1 MSTARNRRLFDED
14 NRIRQ
19 DLSTAGSSDSD
30 EGNVKCSVCA
40 NFSCLYFSKNDAAA
54 CLGYCLLL
62 TIKEPLQRPLFHS
75 KKGVGPMSRILVI
88 DDDRSVRHLIAKA
101 FDDTDVEVVSAA
113 SAEEGLRLLG
123 EVQPDVVLLDIL
135 LPESSGLEL
144 FEQIRALDNKLP
156 VIFIT
161 SLSSSET
168 AIKAM
173 TLGAFDYL
181 VKPLDLPRIRDLVRQ
196 ALEIRRLMSIPVE
209 MPGAR
214 GQTNGDLSHSRSD
227 TLVGNSQQMQEVYKA
242 IGRVAPQDVTVL
254 IRGESGTGK
263 ELVARALYQHSP
275 RVKGQFLA
283 VNCAA
288 IPDALLESE
297 LFGHEK
303 GSFTGADQRRIGKFE
318 QCSGGTLFL
327 DEIGDMS
334 PLVQSKVLRV
344 LQSQQFERVG
354 GNHTIT
360 TDVRVIAAT
369 NRDLEKMVDEGT
381 FRSDLYYRLSGFTI
395 QLAPLR
401 ERREDLLPLL
411 ENYLALFSKELNK
424 DVHGISP
431 EAMDVLLNY
440 SWPGNVRELQ
450 NVLKQTLLRSAGH
463 VIIPEFIPERVRV
476 PDVDVPGAPPSETSG
491 TDLRRFVDERLQ
503 AGSNDLYSEAL
514 EFMDRY
520 VVTRVLRVCD
530 GNQSKAARV
539 LGITRGCL
547 RSKVRALKVSIDT
560 LVQVEGEPCEV

>member
-1 MSTARNRRLFDED
+1 
-14 NRIRQ
+14 
-19 DLSTAGSSDSD
+19 
-30 EGNVKCSVCA
+30 
-40 NFSCLYFSKNDAAA
+40 
-54 CLGYCLLL
+54 
-62 TIKEPLQRPLFHS
+62 
-75 KKGVGPMSRILVI
+75 MSRILVI

-101 FDDTDVEVVSAA
+101 FDDTDVEVMPAA
-113 SAEEGLRLLG
+113 SAEEGLRLLNG
-123 EVQPDVVLLDIL
+123 SKPDAVLLDIL
-135 LPESSGLEL
+135 LPEISGLEV
-144 FEQIRALDNKLP
+144 FDRIRSADTKLP

-181 VKPLDLPRIRDLVRQ
+181 LKPLDLTRIRDLVRQ

-209 MPGAR
+209 LPGTRAKM
-214 GQTNGDLSHSRSD
+214 TNGEASARRTD
-227 TLVGNSQQMQEVYKA
+227 TLVGNSPQMQEVYKA

-254 IRGESGTGK
+254 VRGESGTGK

-334 PLVQSKVLRV
+334 SLVQSKVLRV

-354 GNHTIT
+354 GNQTIT

-369 NRDLEKMVDEGT
+369 NRDLEKMVEEGT

-401 ERREDLLPLL
+401 ERPEDLVPLL
-411 ENYLALFSKELNK
+411 ENYLAVFSRELSK

-431 EAMDVLLNY
+431 EAMDALLNY

-463 VIIPEFIPERVRV
+463 VIIPEFIPERIRV
-476 PDVDVPGAPPSETSG
+476 PGEEIADSPASESSG
-491 TDLRRFVDERLQ
+491 TDLRQFVDDRLA
-503 AGSNDLYSEAL
+503 AGSKDLYAEAL
-514 EFMDRY
+514 EFMERY
-520 VVTRVLRVCD
+520 VVTRVLRVCE
-530 GNQSKAARV
+530 GNQSKAARM

>member
-1 MSTARNRRLFDED
+1 
-14 NRIRQ
+14 
-19 DLSTAGSSDSD
+19 
-30 EGNVKCSVCA
+30 
-40 NFSCLYFSKNDAAA
+40 
-54 CLGYCLLL
+54 
-62 TIKEPLQRPLFHS
+62 
-75 KKGVGPMSRILVI
+75 MSRILVI
-88 DDDRSVRHLIAKA
+88 DDDRSVRHLISKA
-101 FDDTDVEVVSAA
+101 FDDTDVEVMPAA
-113 SAEEGLRLLG
+113 SAEEGLRLLSG
-123 EVQPDVVLLDIL
+123 SKPDAVLLDIL
-135 LPESSGLEL
+135 LPEISGLEV
-144 FEQIRALDNKLP
+144 FDRIRSVDTKLP

-181 VKPLDLPRIRDLVRQ
+181 LKPLDLARIRDLVRQ

-209 MPGAR
+209 LPGAR
-214 GQTNGDLSHSRSD
+214 AKMTNGEATARRTD

-334 PLVQSKVLRV
+334 SLVQSKVLRV

-354 GNHTIT
+354 GNQTIT

-369 NRDLEKMVDEGT
+369 NRDLEKMVEEGT

-401 ERREDLLPLL
+401 DRPEDLVPLL
-411 ENYLALFSKELNK
+411 ENYLTVFSRELNK

-463 VIIPEFIPERVRV
+463 VIIPDFIPDRIRV
-476 PDVDVPGAPPSETSG
+476 PEAETSDTPASESTG
-491 TDLRRFVDERLQ
+491 TDLRQFVDERLA
-503 AGSNDLYSEAL
+503 AGSKDLYAEAL
-514 EFMDRY
+514 EFMERY
-520 VVTRVLRVCD
+520 VVTRVLRVCE
-530 GNQSKAARV
+530 GNQSKAARM

-547 RSKVRALKVSIDT
+547 RSKVRSLKVSIDT

>member
-1 MSTARNRRLFDED
+1 
-14 NRIRQ
+14 
-19 DLSTAGSSDSD
+19 
-30 EGNVKCSVCA
+30 
-40 NFSCLYFSKNDAAA
+40 
-54 CLGYCLLL
+54 
-62 TIKEPLQRPLFHS
+62 
-75 KKGVGPMSRILVI
+75 MSRILVI

-101 FDDTDVEVVSAA
+101 FDDTDVEVMPAA
-113 SAEEGLRLLG
+113 SADEGLRLLSG
-123 EVQPDVVLLDIL
+123 SKPDAVLLDIL
-135 LPESSGLEL
+135 LPEISGLDV
-144 FEQIRALDNKLP
+144 FDRIRSVDTKLP

-181 VKPLDLPRIRDLVRQ
+181 LKPLDLARIRDLVRQ

-209 MPGAR
+209 LPGAR
-214 GQTNGDLSHSRSD
+214 IKTGNGEMPPRRSD
-227 TLVGNSQQMQEVYKA
+227 TLVGNSPQMQEVYKA

-334 PLVQSKVLRV
+334 SLVQSKVLRV

-354 GNHTIT
+354 GNQTIT

-369 NRDLEKMVDEGT
+369 NRDLEKMVEEGT

-401 ERREDLLPLL
+401 ERPEDLVPLL
-411 ENYLALFSKELNK
+411 ENYLTVFSRELSK

-463 VIIPEFIPERVRV
+463 VIIPEFIPERIRIPEEEIADSPV
-476 PDVDVPGAPPSETSG
+476 SETSG
-491 TDLRRFVDERLQ
+491 TDLRQFVDERLA
-503 AGSNDLYSEAL
+503 AGSKDLYAEAL
-514 EFMDRY
+514 EFMERY
-520 VVTRVLRVCD
+520 VVTRVLRVCE
-530 GNQSKAARV
+530 GNQSKAARM

-560 LVQVEGEPCEV
+560 LVQVEGEPGEV

>member
-1 MSTARNRRLFDED
+1 M
-14 NRIRQ
+14 
-19 DLSTAGSSDSD
+19 
-30 EGNVKCSVCA
+30 
-40 NFSCLYFSKNDAAA
+40 
-54 CLGYCLLL
+54 
-62 TIKEPLQRPLFHS
+62 P
-75 KKGVGPMSRILVI
+75 RILVV
-88 DDDRSVRHLIAKA
+88 DDDRSVRHLITKA
-101 FDDTDVEVVSAA
+101 FEDSDVEVLSAA
-113 SAEEGLRLLG
+113 SAEEGMRLLN
-123 EVQPDVVLLDIL
+123 ESSPDAVLLDIL
-135 LPESSGLEL
+135 LPETSGLDA
-144 FEQIRALDNKLP
+144 FEKIHRVDPKMP

-161 SLSSSET
+161 ALSSSET

-181 VKPLDLPRIRDLVRQ
+181 LKPLDLARIRDLVRQ

-209 MPGAR
+209 IPGAR
-214 GQTNGDLSHSRSD
+214 QSGGNGELSAARSD
-227 TLVGNSQQMQEVYKA
+227 TLVGNSSLMQEVYKA
-242 IGRVAPQDVTVL
+242 IGRVAQQDVTVL

-275 RVKGQFLA
+275 RAKGQFLA

-288 IPDALLESE
+288 IPDSLLESE

-334 PLVQSKVLRV
+334 LLVQSKILRV

-401 ERREDLLPLL
+401 DRPEDLPALL
-411 ENYLALFSKELNK
+411 ENYLGIYSKELHK

-431 EAMDVLLNY
+431 DAMDALLTY

-450 NVLKQTLLRSAGH
+450 NVLKQALLRSAGE
-463 VIIPEFIPERVRV
+463 VIIPDFL
-476 PDVDVPGAPPSETSG
+476 PDKVLAPASGGAGGGMGDST
-491 TDLRRFVDERLQ
+491 TDLRSFIDERLD
-503 AGSNDLYSEAL
+503 AGSTDLYAEAL
-514 EFMDRY
+514 DFMERY
-520 VVTRVLRVCD
+520 LVTRVLRVCD
-530 GNQSKAARV
+530 GNQSKAARM

>member
-1 MSTARNRRLFDED
+1 MHRACRDVGRRKAMS
-14 NRIRQ
+14 
-19 DLSTAGSSDSD
+19 
-30 EGNVKCSVCA
+30 
-40 NFSCLYFSKNDAAA
+40 
-54 CLGYCLLL
+54 
-62 TIKEPLQRPLFHS
+62 H
-75 KKGVGPMSRILVI
+75 ILVI

-101 FDDTDVEVVSAA
+101 FEESDVQVVPAA
-113 SAEEGLRLLG
+113 TAEEGMQLLG
-123 EVQPDVVLLDIL
+123 SKQFDVVLLDIL
-135 LPESSGLEL
+135 LPESSGLDL
-144 FEQIRALDNKLP
+144 FERIRKIDSKLP

-161 SLSSSET
+161 SLSSSDT

-181 VKPLDLPRIRDLVRQ
+181 LKPLDLARIRDLVRQ
-196 ALEIRRLMSIPVE
+196 AIEIRRLMSIPVE
-209 MPGAR
+209 MPGAK
-214 GQTNGDLSHSRSD
+214 NGRANDGVANRSD
-227 TLVGNSQQMQEVYKA
+227 TLVGNSPQMQEVYKA

-303 GSFTGADQRRIGKFE
+303 GAFTGADQRRIGKFE

-354 GNHTIT
+354 GNQTIS

-369 NRDLEKMVDEGT
+369 NRDLEQMVEEGE

-401 ERREDLLPLL
+401 DRPEDLAPLL
-411 ENYLALFSKELNK
+411 DNYLSIFSRELSK
-424 DVHGISP
+424 DVHGLSP

-463 VIIPEFIPERVRV
+463 VVIPDFIPDRVRT
-476 PDVDVPGAPPSETSG
+476 PNPTPGTDSDTAG
-491 TDLRRFVDERLQ
+491 TDLKHFVDERLEQ
-503 AGSNDLYSEAL
+503 DSTDLYAEAL
-514 EFMDRY
+514 EFMERY

-530 GNQSKAARV
+530 GNQSKAARM

-547 RSKVRALKVSIDT
+547 RSKVRALRVSIDT
-560 LVQVEGEPCEV
+560 RVQVEGEPVEV

>member
-1 MSTARNRRLFDED
+1 MS
-14 NRIRQ
+14 
-19 DLSTAGSSDSD
+19 
-30 EGNVKCSVCA
+30 K
-40 NFSCLYFSKNDAAA
+40 
-54 CLGYCLLL
+54 
-62 TIKEPLQRPLFHS
+62 
-75 KKGVGPMSRILVI
+75 ILVI

-101 FDDTDVEVVSAA
+101 FDDSDVEVIPAA
-113 SAEEGLRLLG
+113 TAEEGMRLLSG
-123 EVQPDVVLLDIL
+123 SKPDVVLLDIL
-135 LPESSGLEL
+135 LPETSGLDV
-144 FEQIRALDNKLP
+144 FERIHSSDSKLP

-168 AIKAM
+168 AIRAM

-181 VKPLDLPRIRDLVRQ
+181 LKPLDLTRIRDLVRQ

-214 GQTNGDLSHSRSD
+214 ALQSNGEAGSTRTD
-227 TLVGNSQQMQEVYKA
+227 TLVGNSAQMQEVYKA

-334 PLVQSKVLRV
+334 SLVQSKVLRV

-354 GNHTIT
+354 GNQTIT

-369 NRDLEKMVDEGT
+369 NRDLEKMVEDGT

-395 QLAPLR
+395 QLSPLR
-401 ERREDLLPLL
+401 ERREDLIPLL
-411 ENYLALFSKELNK
+411 ENYLTVFSRELSK

-431 EAMDVLLNY
+431 EAMDVLLDY

-463 VIIPEFIPERVRV
+463 VIIPDFIPERIRV
-476 PDVDVPGAPPSETSG
+476 PEDEIPGQPLSDSSA
-491 TDLRRFVDERLQ
+491 TDLRHFVDERFE
-503 AGSNDLYSEAL
+503 AGSKDLYAEAL
-514 EFMDRY
+514 EFMERY

-530 GNQSKAARV
+530 GNQSKAARM